1 MPRLRTGG
9 PVYWPGGFASLSTKK
24 TRKESDLIGTKKLDK
39 IHGGLVLIDEDGS
52 IEEVTY
58 EQVLIDWLK
67 ENTPPGIDTA
77 TICKSLNFSYDTIQP
92 KLKEL
97 ADVTKNKNG
106 KGVRMTK
113 QSRSIG
119 QIGRRKYLW
128 SWG

>member
-9 PVYWPGGFASLSTKK
+9 PVYWPGWFASLPTNK
-24 TRKESDLIGTKKLDK
+24 TRKESDLIGSKKLNK
-39 IHGGLVLIDEDGS
+39 IHGGLVLIDEDGT

-58 EQVLIDWLK
+58 EQVLVEWLK
-67 ENTPPGIDTA
+67 ENTPPGVDTS
-77 TICKSLNFSYDTIQP
+77 TICKALDFSYDTIQP

-97 ADVTKNKNG
+97 AEESKGKKG
-106 KGVRMTK
+106 KGVKLSK

-128 SWG
+128 TFE